1 MRRRYATVRIPSE
14 LTTKLDDLLSDL
26 GYRSRAEVVNDA
38 IRRYIDEGVL
48 IDKSV
53 QRGIVRTP
61 LILTRNRLEA

>member
-14 LTTKLDDLLSDL
+14 LAGKLDLMLSDL

-38 IRRYIDEGVL
+38 IRRYIDERVL

-53 QRGIVRTP
+53 QRRIVRISP
-61 LILTRNRLEA
+61 IPTRNRL